1 MIFLGTGW
9 TWGTSNVTGK
19 ELVKTEDKNGL
30 QMAV

>member
-1 MIFLGTGW
+1 MILLGTCW

-19 ELVKTEDKNGL
+19 QLVKTKDENGL